1 MRWGLA
7 LLVLVALVIV
17 ATEAQKNKRTTK
29 ARVLAN
35 ATPGKS
41 RTIKANRQLKT
52 RTGNTKKR
60 SLNARR
66 SSGTS
71 RRRSAII
78 IGSGSTS
85 SSSSSSTPSAR
96 CVTTTCNANSNVC
109 GRWASTR
116 RCHRFRN
123 NCQLERTNCN
133 ASGSSWNRVNIGNC
147 SSISVNSSGTCTS
160 TFSTSSSSSGSE
172 WSNILSSIL
181 GTSSTSSS
189 SNVIPIIIRRG

>member
-1 MRWGLA
+1 MRWGVA
-7 LLVLVALVIV
+7 LLVLVALVVV
-17 ATEAQKNKRTTK
+17 ATEAQKTKRTSK

-35 ATPGKS
+35 ATPRKM
-41 RTIKANRQLKT
+41 RTIKANRQVKGRT
-52 RTGNTKKR
+52 RNTKKR
-60 SLNARR
+60 SLKNRR

-71 RRRSAII
+71 RRRSAVI
-78 IGSGSTS
+78 IGSGSTT
-85 SSSSSSTPSAR
+85 SSSSSTPAAR
-96 CVTTTCNANSNVC
+96 CVTTTCNANTNVC

-160 TFSTSSSSSGSE
+160 TFSSSSSSSGSG

-189 SNVIPIIIRRG
+189 SNVVPIIIRRG